1 MKNLTRAV
9 ALVAATALSA
19 AGLVGTASTSANA
32 GTAAAKAPVATS
44 YTCAVPGF
52 IEFALPVSISTALP
66 PKVKANKTVPA
77 QTVKYQVTVPAA
89 VVGTA
94 ATLLG
99 ATALGGSLAGDA
111 TAGKTKIALTGKL
124 AAAEI
129 VDPAADLV
137 LKGKGKTAAFKI
149 AKAGSYVVKAPKA
162 LSFTPVD
169 QTGKAFIGA
178 ISCSLTPGAASK
190 LATIKVTK

>member
-1 MKNLTRAV
+1 MKNVSRAV

-19 AGLVGTASTSANA
+19 AGLVGTATTSANA
-32 GTAAAKAPVATS
+32 AVAAQAPVVTS

-52 IEFALPVSISTALP
+52 IEFALPVSVSTALP
-66 PKVKANKTVPA
+66 ATVKAGKSVPA
-77 QTVKYQVTVPAA
+77 KAVKYQVTVPAA

-94 ATLLG
+94 AALLG
-99 ATALGGSLAGDA
+99 ATALGGDLAGDA
-111 TAGKTKIALTGKL
+111 TAGKTTIGLTGKL
-124 AAAEI
+124 APAEI

-137 LKGKGKTAAFKI
+137 LTGKGKTKAFKI
-149 AKAGSYVVKAPKA
+149 AKAGSYVVKAPKT

>member
-1 MKNLTRAV
+1 MKNVSRAV

-19 AGLVGTASTSANA
+19 AGLVGTATTSANA
-32 GTAAAKAPVATS
+32 AAAAPVATS

-66 PKVKANKTVPA
+66 ATVKAGKTVPA
-77 QTVKYQVTVPAA
+77 KTVKYEVTVPAA

-94 ATLLG
+94 AGLLG
-99 ATALGGSLAGDA
+99 ATALGGDLAGDA
-111 TAGKTKIALTGKL
+111 TAGKTKIGLTGKL
-124 AAAEI
+124 APAEI

-137 LKGKGKTAAFKI
+137 LTGKGKTAKFTI